1 MVTAIS
7 ADVCIRH
14 FCDMANRELDGR

>member
-1 MVTAIS
+1 MVAAIS